1 MRLKIIAFAG
11 LDGSGKTTQVNKLG
25 DYFKSHNINFEICDG
40 YKPRHYVAE
49 LQNNSPIGTS
59 YEDNYSSNLVSNLLI
74 HDLWINVNN
83 AIESSNNNN
92 SEFLIMNRY
101 YYDSIAYSYCLGS
114 DTKLLH
120 HITEIFPKPDTY
132 IYLDI
137 DPKTSELRQKSRGD
151 TAKDFGKKDEL
162 KIKYEVS
169 SIYKELLTR
178 ENYGCV
184 IDCNN
189 KNEELV
195 FEHIIKKI
203 EGDVK

>member
-1 MRLKIIAFAG
+1 MAFAG

-25 DYFKSHNINFEICDG
+25 DYFKSHNIKYEICDG
-40 YKPRHYVAE
+40 YKPRYYIGE
-49 LQNNSPIGTS
+49 LQKNSPIGTS

-83 AIESSNNNN
+83 AIELSNNNN

-114 DTKLLH
+114 DVKLLH
-120 HITEIFPKPDTY
+120 HIAGIFPKPDLY
-132 IYLDI
+132 VYLDL
-137 DPKTSELRQKSRGD
+137 DPRISELRQKSRGD

-169 SIYKELLTR
+169 SMYKELLTR
-178 ENYGCV
+178 ENYGYV

-189 KNEELV
+189 KDEELV

-203 EGDVK
+203 EVDVK